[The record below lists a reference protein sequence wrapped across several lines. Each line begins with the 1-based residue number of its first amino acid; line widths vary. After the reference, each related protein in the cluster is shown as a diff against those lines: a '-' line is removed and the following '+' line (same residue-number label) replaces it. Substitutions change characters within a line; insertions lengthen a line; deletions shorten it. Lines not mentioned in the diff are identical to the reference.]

1 MKDSVKSVIV
11 LLAICLVASAILAAV
26 NSFTAPL
33 IEKS

>member
-33 IEKS
+33 I